1 MNENTNQ
8 ATPSQRQWRFQ
19 MDVTV
24 WALIVITIFYGLA
37 FIAEIA
43 VAAGW
48 LQAAPITNLF
58 SSYKSDLLPI
68 VTLILGH
75 YFGRRSQQ

>member
-1 MNENTNQ
+1 MAENTTQ
-8 ATPSQRQWRFQ
+8 ATPNRQQWRFQ
-19 MDVTV
+19 MDVTI
-24 WALIVITIFYGLA
+24 WALIVITFFYGLA
-37 FIAEIA
+37 FLAEIA

-58 SSYKSDLLPI
+58 ASYKSDLLPI